1 MTACGFETVED
12 DLEAIGWG
20 LRQVSRR
27 SGFSRARITRLKS
40 TTLEHDG
47 SQAERAFRRW
57 IADLARLHRRFYSPL
72 SPAVSPPGNRPCL
85 NGAGVSRALIII
97 GWSER
102 FLAESLAMHRT
113 ELRRVLENGG
123 EVSPRPSR
131 WLDVLCDGHIDLP
144 RPDLTD

>member
-1 MTACGFETVED
+1 MTARGFETVEN

-40 TTLEHDG
+40 TTLDHDG
-47 SQAERAFRRW
+47 SPAERAFRRW

-72 SPAVSPPGNRPCL
+72 SPAVPAPGNRPCL
-85 NGAGVSRALIII
+85 NGAGVNRALIII

-123 EVSPRPSR
+123 ELSPRPSR

-144 RPDLTD
+144 RPDVTD